1 MSSNEKGLLLWS
13 LTARFPL
20 KNAGGKITF
29 LSFWGSGLFSGA
41 MLNSVRAYRIFF
53 GLFKTSNSLWGDF
66 YTSWASPGWRRYHL
80 CITRGDQEDCNLSW
94 TSVKMGELG
103 FRELESHSRFGGEV
117 GGWFAEPFSAKTNI
131 CFFLEKTCQN
141 QWVNEMRGLLFFW
154 DVWNLSHIFLA
165 ATNGWNCET
174 VVTFFSR
181 LLELGFVE
189 VWTCF

>member
-1 MSSNEKGLLLWS
+1 MSSKRLTS
-13 LTARFPL
+13 LKFNSSFSPDKCWCKDYL
-20 KNAGGKITF
+20 
-29 LSFWGSGLFSGA
+29 LSFGAGLFFRSHVELREG
-41 MLNSVRAYRIFF
+41 LIFF
-53 GLFKTSNSLWGDF
+53 WGFLRNSNSHWGDF
-66 YTSWASPGWRRYHL
+66 YTSWASWGWRRYHL
-80 CITRGDQEDCNLSW
+80 CITRGDQEDCNLSS
-94 TSVKMGELG
+94 TSVKWESWGE
-103 FRELESHSRFGGEV
+103 RELEGLQVWESV

-154 DVWNLSHIFLA
+154 DVWNLCHIFLA

-181 LLELGFVE
+181 LLELGFAE

>member
-1 MSSNEKGLLLWS
+1 
-13 LTARFPL
+13 
-20 KNAGGKITF
+20 
-29 LSFWGSGLFSGA
+29 

-131 CFFLEKTCQN
+131 CFFPRKNLPKSMS
-141 QWVNEMRGLLFFW
+141 QWDERASFFFGMSETFPTFFWRQRMGETVKLWWLFFPDFW
-154 DVWNLSHIFLA
+154 SLDSWRFGHVFKQCIWQEVSWN
-165 ATNGWNCET
+165 
-174 VVTFFSR
+174 FSNHPKR
-181 LLELGFVE
+181 SPRVN
-189 VWTCF
+189 VIAKKNS